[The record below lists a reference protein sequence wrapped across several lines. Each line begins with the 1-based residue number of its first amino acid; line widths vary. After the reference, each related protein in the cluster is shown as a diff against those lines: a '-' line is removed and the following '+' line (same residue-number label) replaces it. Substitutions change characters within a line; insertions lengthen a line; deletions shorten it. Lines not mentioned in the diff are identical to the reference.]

1 MRGWRAALLG
11 TLASAGVPNLDQWDE
26 NAQRAYDALQHA
38 PLPSTPPVRRS
49 GEGVVYA
56 VGGSEEFFDQ
66 EVVPCVRHLARLENS
81 GDSWRHLT
89 KRTLKFM
96 LFHERRQTE
105 FKKWDL
111 VQNFFDAT
119 EAFEDEAPASMTR
132 VSDPRI
138 RVKSVKAWAFYRAPF
153 ERFVY
158 LDFDSRPC
166 SWHAPSDVLA
176 KLRES
181 GRDAL
186 LPVWK
191 SNLRHI
197 RAESSCRPPR
207 YRRDACSMAW
217 RCRHLTARRGQHGRV
232 IAEK

>member
-1 MRGWRAALLG
+1 MRRVTALLVLGAAL
-11 TLASAGVPNLDQWDE
+11 AGVPNLAQWDE

-66 EVVPCVRHLARLENS
+66 EVVPCVRHLTRLENS
-81 GDSWRHLT
+81 GDGWRHLT
-89 KRTLKFM
+89 TRTLKFM
-96 LFHERRQTE
+96 LFHERRQRE

-158 LDFDSRPC
+158 LDFDSR
-166 SWHAPSDVLA
+166 
-176 KLRES
+176 
-181 GRDAL
+181 
-186 LPVWK
+186 
-191 SNLRHI
+191 
-197 RAESSCRPPR
+197 
-207 YRRDACSMAW
+207 
-217 RCRHLTARRGQHGRV
+217 
-232 IAEK
+232 